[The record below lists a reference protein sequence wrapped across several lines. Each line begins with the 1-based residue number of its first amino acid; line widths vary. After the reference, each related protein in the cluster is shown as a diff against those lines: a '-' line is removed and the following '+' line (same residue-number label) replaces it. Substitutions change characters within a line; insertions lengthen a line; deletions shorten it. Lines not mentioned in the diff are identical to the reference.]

1 MSENESTPRRIHT
14 VTWEDPHVSARD
26 AASISGLDYM
36 RAIKDGKIKPPPAA
50 MLIGYQ
56 LREIE
61 VGRVVFELEP
71 AEYHYNP
78 FASVHGGIMSTVLD
92 SAMTSAILT
101 TLPAG
106 VGCST
111 LEIKVNFVRPVTNR
125 TGVVRCEG
133 KVVHGGNRI
142 AIAEGRI
149 TDSRDKLCAFAVST
163 CMIFRVEQE
172 A

>member
-1 MSENESTPRRIHT
+1 MSENKTKLPRVHT
-14 VTWEDPHVSARD
+14 VTWQDPQVSARD

-36 RAIKDGKIKPPPAA
+36 RAIKDGTVKPPPAA

-56 LREIE
+56 LRDVQ
-61 VGRVVFELEP
+61 VGRVLFELEP

-78 FASVHGGIMSTVLD
+78 FASVHGGILSTVLD

-101 TLPAG
+101 TLPTG

-111 LEIKVNFVRPVTNR
+111 LEIKVNFVRPITNR
-125 TGVVRCEG
+125 TGLVRCEG
-133 KVVHGGNRI
+133 KIIHAGNRI
-142 AIAEGRI
+142 ALAEGRI

-163 CMIFRVEQE
+163 CMIFHVGQE

>member
-1 MSENESTPRRIHT
+1 MSENRSESRRIHT
-14 VTWEDPHVSARD
+14 VTWEDPEVSARD
-26 AASISGLDYM
+26 AASIGGLDYL
-36 RAIKDGKIKPPPAA
+36 RAIMEGKIAPPPVA
-50 MLIGYQ
+50 MLLGYQ
-56 LREIE
+56 LREID

-78 FASVHGGIMSTVLD
+78 FASMHGGIMSTVLD

-111 LEIKVNFVRPVTNR
+111 LEIKVNFVRPITTR
-125 TGVVRCEG
+125 TGLVRCEG
-133 KVVHGGNRI
+133 KIVHGGNRI

-149 TDSRDKLCAFAVST
+149 TDSRDKLCSFAVST
-163 CMIFRVEQE
+163 CLVFRVAQE

>member
-1 MSENESTPRRIHT
+1 MSENESNPHRIRT
-14 VTWEDPHVSARD
+14 ITWEDPRVSARD
-26 AASISGLDYM
+26 AASIGGLDYL
-36 RAIKDGKIKPPPAA
+36 RAIKDGKVKPPPVAA
-50 MLIGYQ
+50 LIGYQ
-56 LREIE
+56 LLEID

-78 FASVHGGIMSTVLD
+78 FATMHGGIMSTVLD

-111 LEIKVNFVRPVTNR
+111 LEIKVNFVRPITDR
-125 TGVVRCEG
+125 TGLVRCEG
-133 KVVHGGNRI
+133 KIIHGGNRI

-163 CMIFRVEQE
+163 CMVFRVEQE
-172 A
+172 P

>member
-1 MSENESTPRRIHT
+1 MSENESKPRRIHT
-14 VTWEDPHVSARD
+14 VTWQDPRVSARD
-26 AASISGLDYM
+26 AASISGLDYL
-36 RAIKDGKIKPPPAA
+36 RAIKEGKIKPPPAA
-50 MLIGYQ
+50 VLIGYQ
-56 LREIE
+56 LHEID

-78 FASVHGGIMSTVLD
+78 FASVHGGILSTVLD

-111 LEIKVNFVRPVTNR
+111 LEIKVNFVRPITDR
-125 TGVVRCEG
+125 TGRVICEG
-133 KVVHGGNRI
+133 KIIHGGNRI

-149 TDSRDKLCAFAVST
+149 TDSHDKLCAFAVST
-163 CMIFRVEQE
+163 CIIFRVGQE

>member
-1 MSENESTPRRIHT
+1 MSENESTPRRVHT
-14 VTWEDPHVSARD
+14 VTWQDPRVSARD
-26 AASISGLDYM
+26 AASISGLDYL
-36 RAIKDGKIKPPPAA
+36 RAIKEGKIKPPPAA
-50 MLIGYQ
+50 VLIGYQ
-56 LREIE
+56 LHEID

-78 FASVHGGIMSTVLD
+78 FASVHGGILSTVLD

-111 LEIKVNFVRPVTNR
+111 LEIKVNFVRPITDR
-125 TGVVRCEG
+125 TGRVICEG
-133 KVVHGGNRI
+133 KIIHGGNRI

-163 CMIFRVEQE
+163 CMIFRVGQE